1 MLLFRKPGQSSM
13 SKGVQGP
20 AYIGKLKVGKQ
31 QFTGNYE
38 KSLKFDCIWYFLMY
52 LSLSL

>member
-1 MLLFRKPGQSSM
+1 M

-38 KSLKFDCIWYFLMY
+38 KTHLKSEFSPYI
-52 LSLSL
+52 